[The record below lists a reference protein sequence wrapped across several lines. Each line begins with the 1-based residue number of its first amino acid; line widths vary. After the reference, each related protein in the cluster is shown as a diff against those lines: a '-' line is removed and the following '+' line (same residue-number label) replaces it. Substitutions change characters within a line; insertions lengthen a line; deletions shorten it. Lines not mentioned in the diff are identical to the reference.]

1 MKSIELYGNISE
13 TGTLT
18 IANRDR
24 LTDWCKQHA
33 GKQVKIKVEK
43 KSAKR
48 SLPQNS
54 YYHGV
59 VVELVREGL
68 LDCGYSLSHD
78 ETHYF
83 LKERFNQIEIP
94 GKDGFVITV
103 PGTTTELNKVEFS
116 EYIERIAQWSAEYLN
131 VVIPPANSDLKM
143 QF

>member
-1 MKSIELYGNISE
+1 MKSIELHGTISE

-18 IANRDR
+18 IANRER
-24 LTDWCKQHA
+24 LTDWCKQHPS
-33 GKQVKIKVEK
+33 KQVKIKVERRA
-43 KSAKR
+43 AKR
-48 SLPQNS
+48 SLNQNS
-54 YYHGV
+54 YYHGC
-59 VVELVREGL
+59 VVEMVREGL

-78 ETHYF
+78 EAHYF
-83 LKERFNQIEIP
+83 LKERFNPIEIP

-103 PGTTTELNKVEFS
+103 PGTTTGLNKIEFG

>member
-1 MKSIELYGNISE
+1 MKSIELYGTISD
-13 TGTLT
+13 TGILT
-18 IANRDR
+18 IANRER
-24 LTDWCKQHA
+24 LTDWCKQHP
-33 GKQVKIKVEK
+33 GKQVKIKVERK
-43 KSAKR
+43 GARR

-83 LKERFNQIEIP
+83 LKERFNPIEIP

-103 PGTTTELNKVEFS
+103 PGTTTELNKVEFG
-116 EYIERIAQWSAEYLN
+116 EYIERVAQFASEYLG
-131 VVIPPANSDLKM
+131 VVIPAPQTNYL
-143 QF
+143 